1 MAVRA
6 RSAGFESLA
15 PSNVLEA
22 PREYSAFGLAMLLGG
37 LSMSLL
43 VFLPGAYLVPAL
55 TMRGAILAAV
65 LGSAAGAAVIAGI
78 GVVAARRRQNTVGLL
93 STTFGM
99 TSALPF
105 AVLLFARHTAWALFT
120 IAFASEVATSVPGVG
135 GPRWLWVV
143 ALSALALAL
152 ALMPVHLFVN
162 RWMGW
167 FAFWAG
173 LLMIIL
179 ITLTGITTYG
189 IPVLHDAN
197 GMGGWPTWAQGFD
210 LIAALPLVWA
220 PIVADYAMN
229 ARRPR
234 DAATGIGIGSGAIT
248 AWYVIIGLLWVFT
261 VNSRDVAGFIT
272 ALPIGIGGLVIV
284 VALEADAISANVR
297 GASLA
302 GGRFGYRYFTPALIA
317 SGIIAAAIAVAW
329 DGFEIEDALATLGA
343 IFLPLMT
350 VVLAREFIGPAPR
363 AFAWVAWIAGALCY
377 GWINPGDWGAWRDSM
392 DFIFASVLH
401 LPFPLGGELTN
412 IPATAVSFAVALI
425 VYAAGAGFGRVTRR
439 AA

>member
-1 MAVRA
+1 MAVRSA
-6 RSAGFESLA
+6 RIESLTQSA
-15 PSNVLEA
+15 AIEA

-55 TMRGAILAAV
+55 TLRGAILAAV
-65 LGSAAGAAVIAGI
+65 LGSAAGAALLAGV
-78 GVVAARRRQNTVGLL
+78 GVVAARRRRNTVGLL

-99 TSALPF
+99 PSALPF
-105 AVLLFARHTAWALFT
+105 AVLLFVRHTAWALFM
-120 IAFASEVATSVPGVG
+120 IAFASEVAMSVPGLG

-162 RWMGW
+162 RWMAW
-167 FAFWAG
+167 FAFWVG

-189 IPVLHDAN
+189 LPVLHDAD

-220 PIVADYAMN
+220 PIVADYAMD

-234 DAATGIGIGSGAIT
+234 DAAAGIAGGAGVVT
-248 AWYVIIGLLWVFT
+248 AWYAIIGLLWVFT
-261 VNSRDVAGFIT
+261 VNARDVAGFIT
-272 ALPIGIGGLVIV
+272 ALPIGVGGLLIV
-284 VALEADAISANVR
+284 VALEADAIAANVR

-317 SGIIAAAIAVAW
+317 SGIIAAALAVAW

-343 IFLPLMT
+343 VFLPLMT
-350 VVLAREFIGPAPR
+350 VVLAREFVGAAPR
-363 AFAWVAWIAGALCY
+363 AFAWLAWLAGTLCY
-377 GWINPGDWGAWRDSM
+377 GWINPGDWDAWRDAM
-392 DFIFASVLH
+392 EFIFATVLQ
-401 LPFPLGGELTN
+401 LPFPLGGELTS
-412 IPATAVSFAVALI
+412 IPATAVSFAVALV
-425 VYAAGAGFGRVTRR
+425 VYAAGAAAGRITRR
-439 AA
+439 SA